1 MPSKWKTLLALTV
14 IYLGVAFDW
23 NWIWGVLFITWTGS
37 DFNSKETF
45 LIEAITRRE
54 NSVLYWIIMFTWISL
69 SIYLIGVDL
78 FKLFAN

>member
-1 MPSKWKTLLALTV
+1 
-14 IYLGVAFDW
+14 
-23 NWIWGVLFITWTGS
+23 LFITWTVS
-37 DFNSKETF
+37 DFHSKETF

-78 FKLFAN
+78 FRLFAN